1 MLYVNL
7 KLSFIYLNPHIKTT
21 NLPVLQNF
29 TRGPCAQNEIFYLV
43 VVTSQKPKRKKKK
56 KKLEQKREEA
66 SFTPHGKN
74 CTPSTQ
80 WCWKSTH
87 AFFCLNTE
95 LEVRLQT
102 LKNENIKPEPD
113 IFMHFLIAL
122 KIACLDCYLEWAG
135 RRFKTEPVTITLLPS
150 L

>member
-1 MLYVNL
+1 MTFKMLYVNL

-29 TRGPCAQNEIFYLV
+29 TRGPCAQNEIFYFV

-56 KKLEQKREEA
+56 IEQKREEA

-95 LEVRLQT
+95 LEVRLQR
-102 LKNENIKPEPD
+102 
-113 IFMHFLIAL
+113 L
-122 KIACLDCYLEWAG
+122 KIKILSPNQISSCTFWLLWKLPAS
-135 RRFKTEPVTITLLPS
+135 TVTWSEQDVGLTWNLWP
-150 L
+150 